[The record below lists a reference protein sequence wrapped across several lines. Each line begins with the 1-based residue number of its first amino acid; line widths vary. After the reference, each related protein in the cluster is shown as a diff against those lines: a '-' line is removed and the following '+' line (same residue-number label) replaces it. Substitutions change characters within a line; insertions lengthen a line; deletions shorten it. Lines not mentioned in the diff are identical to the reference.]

1 MSETNETP
9 LILLDIAAELDS
21 RSFEEALKKY
31 QEWKKKFSSLL
42 GAGFFDK
49 GAGLSVQKQ
58 LEKYVAID
66 PDKLISPQAIGNI
79 TRKINDINNV
89 VKKLDFSSM
98 LSKAQE
104 AGELFDREAAEI
116 ESSADEFSTRLKKI
130 MQRHVYADKAPLL
143 KDAFKVF
150 FGSDTEA
157 EIAKTIGTMDK
168 LMVAEKEYEKWM
180 FAHNKMTRMYGSQ
193 WEKNT
198 SFAKLFEGV
207 RTRNIEFDKD
217 TGFKSSNYEIGSDIL
232 GIDQKTLESMAK
244 RREQV
249 SASLDKVGVLNQ
261 KGYLS
266 GIGSSASRESLAY
279 ADLAGNITLTNR
291 KLEIHNAEGL
301 KAVGI
306 TTEHAARL
314 GLLSSKFGGQGLEL
328 QKLEKRY
335 KNLADE
341 QKLAFS
347 AINPDKSNLHEYKA
361 ALDAVGVASTKAFRH
376 GIVEESKKAALAVE
390 EFKKRTSPEQVE
402 TRFDKMY
409 ASARPQTKFAM
420 DTAKLVSGDDT
431 AKLNTFLDVIKKVD
445 SAVTRY
451 GISMNSAGR
460 DGDRFVENAN
470 VLKMS
475 LSVFTNQL
483 EVSGKAIVSV
493 KEKLSDLDKFKEKA
507 LSGKSNSY
515 ASGFSS
521 LLEQFGGNFNDS
533 NFKAMLK
540 LLDAAEKAIATTVAQ
555 MRSLGA
561 SEDDVHRFVS
571 SIDSATLAFDK
582 NSKASQSAA
591 SLMDRVGK
599 QHSKVVHPTTL
610 LSRALTD
617 LYEKFKILSG
627 YAISGSI
634 AYGIGNMFAQAVVN
648 VVKYDQALHDLKAIT
663 QASSAQTEEMGNK
676 ILQVSMSSKYGI
688 LEVTEAMKNLGQ
700 AGLTA
705 QQTMETIKPVT
716 QLATATGANL
726 KQVSDLVTSVVESF
740 DIPYEETTKV
750 VDILGSAV
758 NRSKLDIEKL
768 STAFNYIGPVAHDA
782 GVSLEETA
790 AAMSIMSN
798 SGIKASTMATSLRQI
813 FDKIL
818 NPSKELKEALD
829 MAGMSLDDIN
839 PQMHSLAEVIGKL
852 AIVVPDTA
860 TALALFDQRGASTFL
875 ALASAGKSGIEQM
888 TKNMQQAGAVAIM
901 YEEQMA
907 GLESKLKST
916 RNSLEVFGI
925 LGGEAFKV
933 GNIIDFFAGKF
944 KSLLD
949 TINNANGPVSGFIKN
964 FALMATTIAGVG
976 VVVGGVISNI
986 SLMRETLLMSTS
998 TSAVAIRN
1006 LGTWISGLSMSFMGL
1021 TVSGGMVA
1029 AGIVV
1034 LVTAIAGLI
1043 TYLSNLKTAEEQAT
1057 ATLKEKIEVQTIA
1070 AEKEEISAATAKKYR
1085 EIIVDSQRPLEE
1097 RKYAF
1102 EKLSQMCDTL
1112 DASTMDNVT
1121 SIESF
1126 DQALKNSM
1134 PVIDSYIS
1142 KLDLMSRE
1150 ARRAL
1155 ADSQAALYDDNLK
1168 TQKRLVSES
1177 RTLLQPQQIT
1187 AYDLSGEEY
1196 SADVGVDVESLRKN
1210 ESKLNDVNK
1219 AISDYNQQQKQIVER
1234 VLKSRADLKSSLED
1248 ALRNGDSKKISELQ
1262 KTIFEEAVGNFGGS
1276 ERSMSLKTAISDMI
1290 ASYKT
1295 PEGNANLFT
1304 ARLDQIKFEAAK
1316 DNKTG
1321 SIANYK
1327 SQISSM
1333 GSAYKD
1339 NLNKLNKAWEDEKQ
1353 SAIFQ
1358 SLSPEAKEA
1367 RQKTHENRLKVVESQ
1382 YTKASG
1388 DSFSQ
1393 VWGTIEKQV
1402 DNEVKEAKL
1411 AVAKMRYEGGKD
1423 GMSDQQMAEKE
1434 EEIMLNGLK
1443 KKKDLLAESV
1453 AILKQSGPLADKVAA
1468 EIKEQEI
1475 SVNTAYYDAM
1485 NKRTKQTSAAN
1496 KRDSAASD
1504 KELREQL
1511 KALKKTYELE
1521 SARIQADEAISIEAT
1536 KKDITTNA
1544 REEASLI
1551 YDIKLKSYEQLLE
1564 LARAKAE
1571 AERKIIL
1578 AHGGDPDS
1586 SAMKTEIEK
1595 LEKDLANLKGNRANE
1610 VQKNDESD
1618 RVEKVSLAYERQAL
1632 AISTVKNAHARSVME
1647 EELSYKK
1654 SKDALDTKLKDGTL
1668 SYENHYAAV
1677 ENLAMQHAQ
1686 IMKELDSSWSSG
1698 VEKAVDNFVSSVGTW
1713 SDQVEGLV
1721 SNSFGYMSDS
1731 LAEFALTSSTSVQD
1745 LINSMLKDFTKL
1757 ASNKLLQNLLD
1768 PLFSKQSGGTATSWL
1783 GGFADSIKGFFGGS
1797 SSPKNNVASNALS
1810 ALTGSTAAQMNVT
1823 AGVVNIAG
1831 GVSSGSAGG
1840 ALSALGSAAK
1850 SVSGNENVAGAASST
1865 AQAIEAEQAGFFSNL
1880 WTNISGFFS
1889 NLGGGFMS
1897 FFSSIGNALSGL
1909 FSGGGSG
1916 GSGFF
1921 GSLLSGAMGLFG
1933 FANGGEVPGY
1943 SPSNTAD
1950 NIFIRATAKE
1960 FVQPVPTVEYYG
1972 RGIMEG
1978 MRTRS
1983 IPKDIFANYGRGN
1996 YKVGS
2001 SLAEGG
2007 EVSGN
2012 TVEASDK
2019 KEQPLHI
2026 VNILDQ
2032 SMLDQY
2038 MSTSAGSKA
2047 VLNIISR
2054 NPSVIN
2060 NMLERK

>member
-1 MSETNETP
+1 MA
-9 LILLDIAAELDS
+9 IA
-21 RSFEEALKKY
+21 
-31 QEWKKKFSSLL
+31 
-42 GAGFFDK
+42 
-49 GAGLSVQKQ
+49 
-58 LEKYVAID
+58 
-66 PDKLISPQAIGNI
+66 
-79 TRKINDINNV
+79 
-89 VKKLDFSSM
+89 
-98 LSKAQE
+98 
-104 AGELFDREAAEI
+104 
-116 ESSADEFSTRLKKI
+116 
-130 MQRHVYADKAPLL
+130 
-143 KDAFKVF
+143 
-150 FGSDTEA
+150 
-157 EIAKTIGTMDK
+157 
-168 LMVAEKEYEKWM
+168 
-180 FAHNKMTRMYGSQ
+180 
-193 WEKNT
+193 
-198 SFAKLFEGV
+198 
-207 RTRNIEFDKD
+207 
-217 TGFKSSNYEIGSDIL
+217 
-232 GIDQKTLESMAK
+232 
-244 RREQV
+244 
-249 SASLDKVGVLNQ
+249 
-261 KGYLS
+261 
-266 GIGSSASRESLAY
+266 
-279 ADLAGNITLTNR
+279 
-291 KLEIHNAEGL
+291 
-301 KAVGI
+301 
-306 TTEHAARL
+306 
-314 GLLSSKFGGQGLEL
+314 
-328 QKLEKRY
+328 
-335 KNLADE
+335 
-341 QKLAFS
+341 
-347 AINPDKSNLHEYKA
+347 
-361 ALDAVGVASTKAFRH
+361 
-376 GIVEESKKAALAVE
+376 
-390 EFKKRTSPEQVE
+390 EFKKRTSPEQ
-402 TRFDKMY
+402 TASRFDKMY
-409 ASARPQTKFAM
+409 STARPQTQYAM
-420 DTAKLVSGDDT
+420 DAVKLASAGDT
-431 AKLNTFLDVIKKVD
+431 AKLNTYLDVIKKVD
-445 SAVTRY
+445 SAVTKY
-451 GISMNSAGR
+451 GVSMNSDGR
-460 DGDRFVENAN
+460 DGDRFVSNAN
-470 VLKMS
+470 VLGMA
-475 LSVFTNQL
+475 LGVLTGQL
-483 EVSGKAIVSV
+483 RVTGKEVVSV

-507 LSGKSNSY
+507 LSGKSASY

-521 LLEQFGGNFNDS
+521 LLDQFGGNFKDN
-533 NFKAMLK
+533 NFKAQLK
-540 LLDAAEKAIATTVAQ
+540 LLDDAEKAIAKTVAQ
-555 MRSLGA
+555 MHSLGA
-561 SEDDVHRFVS
+561 SDADIHRFTS
-571 SIDSATLAFDK
+571 SIDTTTLAFDR
-582 NSKASQSAA
+582 NSKAAQTAGSF
-591 SLMDRVGK
+591 MDKVGK
-599 QHSKVVHPTTL
+599 QYGKVSHPTTL

-676 ILQVSMSSKYGI
+676 ILQVSMSSKYSI

-705 QQTMETIKPVT
+705 QQTMEAIKPVT
-716 QLATATGANL
+716 QLATATGSNL

-860 TALALFDQRGASTFL
+860 SALALFDQRGASAFL

-888 TKNMQQAGAVAIM
+888 TKNMQQAGAVAEM
-901 YEEQMA
+901 YAEQMD
-907 GLESKLKST
+907 GLEAKLKST

-933 GNIIDFFAGKF
+933 GNIIDFLAGKF

-949 TINNANGPVSGFIKN
+949 TINNANGPVSSFIKN

-976 VVVGGVISNI
+976 IVVGGVISNL
-986 SLMRETLLMSTS
+986 SLMRDTLTMSTS
-998 TSAVAIRN
+998 TSVVAIRN
-1006 LGTWISGLSMSFMGL
+1006 LTAWIGNLSTSFMGL
-1021 TVSGGMVA
+1021 TISGGAMA

-1034 LVTAIAGLI
+1034 AITAIVGLI
-1043 TYLSNLKTAEEQAT
+1043 TYLSNLKTAEEQVTESLKKQIEIQTVAT
-1057 ATLKEKIEVQTIA
+1057 
-1070 AEKEEISAATAKKYR
+1070 EKEELSAATAKKYR

-1102 EKLSQMCDTL
+1102 EKLSQMCGTL
-1112 DASTMDNVT
+1112 DASTMDNID
-1121 SIESF
+1121 SIGAF

-1134 PVIDSYIS
+1134 PVIDGYIS
-1142 KLDLMSRE
+1142 KLDAMS
-1150 ARRAL
+1150 ATAKRAL
-1155 ADSQAALYDDNLK
+1155 ADSQAALHEDDVKN
-1168 TQKRLVSES
+1168 QKRLIDEG
-1177 RTLLQPQQIT
+1177 RTLLNP
-1187 AYDLSGEEY
+1187 EE
-1196 SADVGVDVESLRKN
+1196 VQVTSLEGTFSYTPDINMEKIKENEEKLKN
-1210 ESKLNDVNK
+1210 VTKS
-1219 AISDYNQQQKQIVER
+1219 ISDYNQQQKQLVER
-1234 VLKSRADLKSSLED
+1234 VVKERADLKASLED
-1248 ALRNGDSKKISELQ
+1248 AIRNGDNNRIADLQ
-1262 KTIFEEAVGNFGGS
+1262 KEIFNIAVNKFGGS
-1276 ERSMSLKTAISDMI
+1276 EQSMPLKTAISDMV
-1290 ASYKT
+1290 AAYKT

-1304 ARLDQIKFEAAK
+1304 ARLDQIKFKASE

-1321 SIANYK
+1321 SIEGYK
-1327 SQISSM
+1327 SQIKAM
-1333 GSAYKD
+1333 GIAYKD
-1339 NLNKLNKAWEDEKQ
+1339 NLKKLDDAWAKEQ
-1353 SAIFQ
+1353 Q
-1358 SLSPEAKEA
+1358 SLIFNSLSDADKEA
-1367 RQKTHENRLKVVESQ
+1367 RKAAYATRKKVAESQ

-1388 DSFSQ
+1388 DSFGQ
-1393 VWGTIEKQV
+1393 VMDTIEKQV

-1411 AVAKMRYEGGKD
+1411 AVAKMRYDGGKD

-1434 EEIMLNGLK
+1434 EEIMLAGLK
-1443 KKKDLLAESV
+1443 RKKELLAEGV
-1453 AILKQSGPLADKVAA
+1453 DVLKESGPLTDKVAA
-1468 EIKEQEI
+1468 EVREQQLSI
-1475 SVNTAYYDAM
+1475 DTAYYDTM

-1496 KRDSAASD
+1496 KRDSSASD
-1504 KELREQL
+1504 KDLREQL
-1511 KALKKTYELE
+1511 KTLKKTYDFE
-1521 SARIQADEAISIEAT
+1521 T
-1536 KKDITTNA
+1536 KKIQKEEAAAIAVTKEDVTTNA

-1586 SAMKTEIEK
+1586 AAMKAEVEK
-1595 LEKDLANLKGNRANE
+1595 LEKELSDLKGNRINDI
-1610 VQKNDESD
+1610 QKNDETD
-1618 RVEKVSLAYERQAL
+1618 RVEKINLAYERQAIV
-1632 AISTVKNAHARSVME
+1632 ISTVKNAHAKAVME

-1686 IMKELDSSWSSG
+1686 VMKELDSSWSSG

-1745 LINSMLKDFTKL
+1745 LINSMLKDFSKL

-1797 SSPKNNVASNALS
+1797 SSPKSDVASTASSDALS
-1810 ALTGSTAAQMNVT
+1810 ALTKSTAAMNVT
-1823 AGVVNIAG
+1823 AGVVNVNG
-1831 GVSSGSAGG
+1831 GVSSAPVTSGLSSVLGG
-1840 ALSALGSAAK
+1840 AK
-1850 SVSGNENVAGAASST
+1850 SVSSNENVSGVASST
-1865 AQAIEAEQAGFFSNL
+1865 AQALESEQAGFFSNL
-1880 WTNISGFFS
+1880 WTNVSGFFS

-1897 FFSSIGNALSGL
+1897 FFSSVGNALSGL

-1916 GSGFF
+1916 GGGFF
-1921 GSLLSGAMGLFG
+1921 SSLLSGAMGLFG
-1933 FANGGEVPGY
+1933 FATGGEVPGY

-1950 NIFIRATAKE
+1950 NILIRATAKE
-1960 FVQPVPTVEYYG
+1960 FIQPVPSVEYYG

-1978 MRTRS
+1978 LRTRS
-1983 IPKDIFANYGRGN
+1983 IPKDVFANYGKSGYRSGN
-1996 YKVGS
+1996 

-2007 EVSGN
+2007 EVS
-2012 TVEASDK
+2012 TAPQAPAQDK
-2019 KEQPLHI
+2019 QPLNI